1 MVQVTAKHVR
11 AVITLLPTTQRV
23 LSALPGPS
31 VERLP
36 RRVLPAKLVSSTLK
50 VASIAASFAM
60 ITNNLPLDRRR
71 VLVPKVS
78 LNSLTEP
85 VVALLAL
92 RRRMVFVICARKVST
107 RARTSFTV
115 VASVTR
121 HLERA

>member
-1 MVQVTAKHVR
+1 MVQVTAKHAR
-11 AVITLLPTTQRV
+11 AVITLLPIVRLA
-23 LSALPGPS
+23 LSALLVS
-31 VERLP
+31 SAARLP
-36 RRVLPAKLVSSTLK
+36 RHVLPVKLVSSTLK

-60 ITNNLPLDRRR
+60 IISNLPLDRRR

>member
-1 MVQVTAKHVR
+1 MVRVTAKH
-11 AVITLLPTTQRV
+11 AKAAITLLPTTQHV
-23 LSALPGPS
+23 LSALPGSS

-50 VASIAASFAM
+50 VASIAASFAK
-60 ITNNLPLDRRR
+60 ITSNPPLDRRR

-107 RARTSFTV
+107 RAPTELMV
-115 VASVTR
+115 VSSVTL
-121 HLERA
+121 HPERA